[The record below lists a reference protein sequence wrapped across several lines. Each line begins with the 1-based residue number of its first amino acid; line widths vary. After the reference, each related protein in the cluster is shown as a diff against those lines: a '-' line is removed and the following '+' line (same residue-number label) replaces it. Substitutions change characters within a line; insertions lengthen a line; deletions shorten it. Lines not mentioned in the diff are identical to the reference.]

1 MAEVRELDSNIR
13 IRFPKHCSEVLK
25 QPLQT
30 SVTIDA
36 LDFEQLKAEENQ
48 HIGIS
53 VKDFKNMVIHAS
65 TLRASVTALYTQ
77 PRRPLQFSYS
87 GFGLYCE
94 FTLQTIGE
102 ASETHGPSVA
112 RIAAHP
118 NATRSSAFAPN
129 RSTSADTMLMPPPQ
143 RPVPPDPSQRSERL
157 GSRDTSS
164 QARAQ
169 NDDAQASLFI
179 PEDDDGRWDPAPD
192 DDDDA
197 LGWDTG
203 APSVSHAELQLRHR
217 ADVGLG

>member
-1 MAEVRELDSNIR
+1 M
-13 IRFPKHCSEVLK
+13 
-25 QPLQT
+25 
-30 SVTIDA
+30 TIDI

-65 TLRASVTALYTQ
+65 TLKASVTALYTQ

-87 GFGLYCE
+87 NFGLHCE

-102 ASETHGPSVA
+102 ASETHGSSLS
-112 RIAAHP
+112 RMAAHP
-118 NATRSSAFAPN
+118 HVTRPSVTAPN
-129 RSTSADTMLMPPPQ
+129 RSTSADTMLMPPPH
-143 RPVPPDPSQRSERL
+143 RPVPPGSSQRSDRL

-164 QARAQ
+164 QSQAN
-169 NDDAQASLFI
+169 NDNGQTSLFI

-192 DDDDA
+192 EYGSNDDDA

-203 APSVSHAELQLRHR
+203 APSVRSR
-217 ADVGLG
+217 